1 MAKSIKAIKCPHC
14 GSIKVSTIRPDY
26 YKCDSCGTEF
36 FLDSDDIN
44 INHNYNYP
52 RNNTDQYKAIRI
64 VLFAV
69 VGFIALMF
77 IIGVLSSIFSKK
89 SEPNYSTY
97 SSSNTAEKKEE
108 AEPLEWNYASN
119 TLFLD
124 KDNSPHV
131 VVVGNVGTSRN
142 RFDEGKDNKVYI
154 GLFDPKTGK
163 KEWVK
168 QLMETPVEL
177 SSSDVNLQ
185 VFEDQ
190 NLYIIIKSKY
200 IYQLDKNSLTYKS
213 VLENYVKDAPALS
226 TGIAKVEFKYED
238 YGSAYQIMNNEGQ
251 NIAYY
256 PLINKSIPDKQLYD
270 ERRKKLPNPTTKT
283 EFTFSSKSSSYPEEK
298 IQLIQYTYYYQY
310 GYPRD
315 SPRFSWDKD
324 FGGSGIFTDRDPY
337 KKVLINPWQIKGARL
352 INFKDFTPGRLYFQ
366 PVVVAQNDKT
376 LLIAYKPTPAED
388 DPVQIQLLDIS
399 TGAIQKTVATDL
411 KSIYG
416 NGCLLKD
423 GFIVKG
429 SSDYYYFDNSGKQ
442 INKFE
447 GYNPKFDTLN

>member
-1 MAKSIKAIKCPHC
+1 MAKNIKAIKCPHC
-14 GSIKVSTIRPDY
+14 GSIKITTLRPDY

-36 FLDSDDIN
+36 FLDNDDIN

-52 RNNTDQYKAIRI
+52 RNNQDQYKAIRI

-77 IIGVLSSIFSKK
+77 VIGGLSALFSKK
-89 SEPNYSTY
+89 PEPNYSTY
-97 SSSNTAEKKEE
+97 SSSKTTDKEEE

-119 TLFLD
+119 LLFLD
-124 KDNSPHV
+124 KDNTPHV
-131 VVVGNVGTSRN
+131 VVVGNVGTFRK
-142 RFDEGKDNKVYI
+142 RMDENKDNKVYI

-168 QLMETPVEL
+168 ALMETPVEL
-177 SSSDVNLQ
+177 SSSDVKLQ

-190 NLYIIIKSKY
+190 NLYIIVKSKY
-200 IYQLDKNSLTYKS
+200 IYQLDKNTLTYKS
-213 VLENYVKDAPALS
+213 VLENYVKDAPSLS

-238 YGSAYQIMNNEGQ
+238 YGSAYQIINNEGQ
-251 NIAYY
+251 NLAYY

-283 EFTFSSKSSSYPEEK
+283 EFTFSSKSSYYPEEK
-298 IQLIQYTYYYQY
+298 IQLIQYSYQYQY
-310 GYPRD
+310 GFPKD

-324 FGGSGIFTDRDPY
+324 YGGSGIFTDRDPY
-337 KKVLINPWQIKGARL
+337 KKVLINPWQFKGARL

-388 DPVQIQLLDIS
+388 DPLQIQLLDIT
-399 TGAIQKTVATDL
+399 TGAIQKTITTDL

-416 NGCLLKD
+416 NGCMLKD

-429 SSDYYYFDNSGKQ
+429 ASDYYYFDNSGKQ